1 MGRTAEATDTAS
13 KAVPTSAEIAAAC
26 QGADHHPSAEDVTL
40 LRQWGALQAGFRSLT
55 DDLLSDVERK
65 AGITPSS
72 FQVLWFLMT
81 SEANTAKMHQLAET
95 LGFSTAG
102 TTKVADR
109 LVDAG
114 LVERRPSADD
124 RRVIL
129 AKLTPEGL
137 RVASEAAFAL
147 VEALKERVV
156 GTVGAERFADL
167 ATLIGAFGPEI
178 NHC

>member
-1 MGRTAEATDTAS
+1 MSQTAEAAGTA
-13 KAVPTSAEIAAAC
+13 AVLTSAEIAATCRA
-26 QGADHHPSAEDVTL
+26 ADHHPSAEDVTL

-55 DDLLSDVERK
+55 DDLLSDVEQK
-65 AGITPSS
+65 AGVSPSS

-81 SEANTAKMHQLAET
+81 AEANTAKMHQLAET

-109 LVDAG
+109 LVYAG
-114 LVERRPSADD
+114 LMERNPSADD

-137 RVASEAAFAL
+137 RVGSEAAFAL

-156 GTVGAERFADL
+156 SAVGAERFADL